1 MNWIKP
7 TVCILR
13 KKHSEPLGVNK
24 VFHLKCC
31 VVKQESETVNQP
43 FCFWVMLK
51 KQKKSL
57 NYWNTCLRIQGFN
70 REIVQSVWKKVFNTW
85 IQRNIFAF
93 ILRSLKMQCALQTFQ
108 WQKSISLFYSY
119 KCAVQTRQSL
129 PIVLDLDL
137 EEATTVR
144 TNLKRLL
151 PHFYFQQ
158 IYPHTSKYMSKYII
172 GLRGNFTGHLN
183 FWDITEHRVMPF

>member
-57 NYWNTCLRIQGFN
+57 NCWNTCLRIQGFN

-108 WQKSISLFYSY
+108 DPTASKSCCSNIFNDKNLLVCFTLINVPY
-119 KCAVQTRQSL
+119 KHAKVYQLS
-129 PIVLDLDL
+129 
-137 EEATTVR
+137 
-144 TNLKRLL
+144 
-151 PHFYFQQ
+151 
-158 IYPHTSKYMSKYII
+158 
-172 GLRGNFTGHLN
+172 
-183 FWDITEHRVMPF
+183 